1 MVTALEVPADRLI
14 EKLAKYLKE
23 NVPNVKP
30 PPWSIFA
37 KTACYKERVPE
48 NPDWWYVRA
57 ASILRKLYK
66 SGKPI
71 GIEKFRVIYGGRKN
85 YGVAPEHFVK
95 GSGSIVRRILQ
106 QLEKEGLV
114 KTIPGKGR
122 VLTSQGRALLD
133 KIAYEVMQEVVKEK
147 PELIKYLSPSRV
159 DKGG

>member
-57 ASILRKLYK
+57 ASILRKL
-66 SGKPI
+66 
-71 GIEKFRVIYGGRKN
+71 
-85 YGVAPEHFVK
+85 
-95 GSGSIVRRILQ
+95 
-106 QLEKEGLV
+106 
-114 KTIPGKGR
+114 
-122 VLTSQGRALLD
+122 
-133 KIAYEVMQEVVKEK
+133 
-147 PELIKYLSPSRV
+147 
-159 DKGG
+159 